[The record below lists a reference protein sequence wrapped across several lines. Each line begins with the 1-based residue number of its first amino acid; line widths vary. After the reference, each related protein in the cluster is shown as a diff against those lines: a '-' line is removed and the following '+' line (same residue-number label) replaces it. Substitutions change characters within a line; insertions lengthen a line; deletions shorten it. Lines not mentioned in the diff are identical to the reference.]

1 MSTHRTL
8 VLTTWFC
15 HQFVKIKMREKKRN
29 IKLSFQRI
37 YTCGST
43 RLFFIRSTRCI
54 ALEQISLLLCL
65 QLVWSRLV
73 VWLLFLS
80 NVPPFE
86 LRLQFERRKTSSF
99 EYIQGTSTLL
109 QIIEKKRHYKCG
121 ALVTSDWLDIF
132 HISLPRKPRKSSQ
145 EISDFNYIQS
155 YSAWHL
161 WAIFMNFTSIWEIKS
176 IIVLYS
182 AIVIKN
188 PAKRSFYCRFFPRW
202 LS

>member
-54 ALEQISLLLCL
+54 ALEQIRLLLCL

-109 QIIEKKRHYKCG
+109 QIIEKKGIINVARWWR
-121 ALVTSDWLDIF
+121 AIDLTFFIF
-132 HISLPRKPRKSSQ
+132 PSLGSLGKARKK
-145 EISDFNYIQS
+145 
-155 YSAWHL
+155 
-161 WAIFMNFTSIWEIKS
+161 
-176 IIVLYS
+176 
-182 AIVIKN
+182 
-188 PAKRSFYCRFFPRW
+188 
-202 LS
+202 